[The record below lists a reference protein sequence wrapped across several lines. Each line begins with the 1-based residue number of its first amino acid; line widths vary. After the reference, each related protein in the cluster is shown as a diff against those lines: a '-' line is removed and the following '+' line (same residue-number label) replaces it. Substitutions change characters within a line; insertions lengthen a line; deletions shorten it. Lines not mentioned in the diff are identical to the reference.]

1 MPLLLLKNGS
11 SELYADLVAYIMKI
25 MDYMLRS
32 QKKARKE
39 MSKMGGKILESY
51 TERTEKNA
59 QKKIVEAV
67 KDIRKGLNSAELKK
81 KYSADTI
88 RLAKSIV

>member
-1 MPLLLLKNGS
+1 
-11 SELYADLVAYIMKI
+11 MKI